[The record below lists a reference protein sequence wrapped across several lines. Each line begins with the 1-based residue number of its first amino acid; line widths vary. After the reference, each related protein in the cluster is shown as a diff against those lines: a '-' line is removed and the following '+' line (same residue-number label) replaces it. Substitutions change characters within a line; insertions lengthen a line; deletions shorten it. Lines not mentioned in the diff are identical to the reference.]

1 MDSSEK
7 RKIKERKRELKIGRT
22 NFKNTKM
29 VNINSNIQQ
38 LNKY

>member
-22 NFKNTKM
+22 NFKNRKT
-29 VNINSNIQQ
+29 VNINSNIQL